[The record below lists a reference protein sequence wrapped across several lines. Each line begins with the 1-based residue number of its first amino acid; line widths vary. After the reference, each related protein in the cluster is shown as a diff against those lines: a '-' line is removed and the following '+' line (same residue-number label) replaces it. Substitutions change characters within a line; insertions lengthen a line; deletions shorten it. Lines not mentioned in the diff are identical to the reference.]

1 MRFDAIRI
9 DRYGRLAELAA
20 GDPGR
25 LGESGLPAV
34 VVILGPN
41 ESGKST
47 FFSFLTTVLYGF
59 KPAARERHP
68 YAPWD
73 GGDPAGWARI
83 ALDDGTTLEVSRRLR
98 ASPAGTV
105 VVDGRAE
112 EIRNRPLEAARHVS
126 RTVYRQ
132 VYALGLSELAALQG
146 ESWDLVQDRLVG
158 ALGSPDLRPARVVAS
173 EFDADANALWRPDR
187 RGRPAVRGLREELAH
202 LAGRLREAR
211 SRDRELRGKVE
222 ERAAAEAEIEKLQER
237 RQAVR
242 ARRAVLE
249 DRLTRLRPV
258 TRALA
263 RIREL
268 REAGSGEFSDL
279 AADPRG
285 QLAALRLRRQ
295 DAEDRIVKLRRRATE
310 AREAIREHGGRHRE
324 RREVE
329 APLREA
335 ARLAAELEVLEADA
349 ARASEEAGEL
359 GARCEEQAG
368 LLFSVPFAE
377 IETGALEGLPATDVH
392 ARLEEVARVHDER
405 RIAEE
410 GLRAKLPAT
419 ADAAAPGRGRLVA
432 GLATALVGG
441 GLATAFFAGGGGPAR
456 GLASGAGAAGA
467 SGATEESGVAGWVAD
482 LLPGVALPVVAAVL
496 VAVGLAVAAQWAET
510 NRRAKRR
517 RDSLEAAM
525 QENDQRIEVL
535 RGQEARA
542 REAVAAAVE
551 GLPVLSALLDAPR
564 LGLAAALERMSELAA
579 RRKAQTAAAD
589 ELRRRVE
596 ETRGEIGRLA
606 AKAGVA
612 LGEVSEAHAVLAEAL
627 EAAEEAGQAA
637 ATAHRELERAEGEAA
652 EAARQWEGAGEEL
665 RALEERLAEFGNGDA
680 DRGAEAVAARMEARS
695 RADRLEDELRREHP
709 GVLDDLAAEVGE
721 AESQGETWDGLEDA
735 VEAEAR
741 RGRRLDAEAEELR
754 AAAGRMESDIGHLGE
769 GERADEVEGR
779 AQVVRARIAE
789 TEEARDRAFL
799 LARLVEAGDRRF
811 RARHQ
816 PTLLLRAGEHL
827 RQITGSRYDQ
837 IDVGG
842 PGDESFYLS
851 GPSEPS
857 PRRVEGSL
865 SQGTREQVYLA
876 LRLAV
881 VDHLDEGEERLPLIM
896 DETLVNWDATRRDRA
911 FDLLEQVAQN
921 RQVFF
926 FTCHPAMAAEMED
939 RGAQVLALNRNA
951 G

>member
-1 MRFDAIRI
+1 MKFDAIRI

-20 GDPGR
+20 GASGR
-25 LGESGLPAV
+25 SGAPGLPAV
-34 VVILGPN
+34 VVVLGPN

-73 GGDPAGWARI
+73 GGDPEGWARI
-83 ALDDGTTLEVSRRLR
+83 ALDDGSTLEVSRRLR
-98 ASPAGTV
+98 AAPAATV

-126 RTVYRQ
+126 RAVYRQ

-146 ESWDLVQDRLVG
+146 ESWELVQDRLVG

-173 EFDADANALWRPDR
+173 EFDADANALWRPDK
-187 RGRPAVRGLREELAH
+187 RGRPVVRGLREELAQ
-202 LAGRLREAR
+202 LAGRRREAR
-211 SRDRELRGKVE
+211 TRDLELRGKVA
-222 ERAAAEAEIEKLQER
+222 ERAAAEAEMERLQER

-249 DRLTRLRPV
+249 DRLNRLRPV

-295 DAEDRIVKLRRRATE
+295 DAEDRIVELRLRAAE

-324 RREVE
+324 RTEVE

-349 ARASEEAGEL
+349 ARASEEADEL

-377 IETGALEGLPATDVH
+377 IEDGALAELPATDVH
-392 ARLEEVARVHDER
+392 ARLEEVARVRDER

-410 GLRAKLPAT
+410 SLRAKLPAT
-419 ADAAAPGRGRLVA
+419 AEEAAPGRGRLAA
-432 GLATALVGG
+432 GLGAAVVGG
-441 GLATAFFAGGGGPAR
+441 GLAAAFFVGDGGGGT
-456 GLASGAGAAGA
+456 GWLAN
-467 SGATEESGVAGWVAD
+467 

-496 VAVGLAVAAQWAET
+496 VAGGLAVAAQWAET

-525 QENDQRIEVL
+525 QENERRIEVL

-542 REAVAAAVE
+542 RQAVAAAVE
-551 GLPVLSALLDAPR
+551 GLPVLSTLLDAPR

-579 RRKAQTAAAD
+579 RRKSRIGAAE
-589 ELRRRVE
+589 ELRRKAE
-596 ETRGEIGRLA
+596 ETRSKIGRLA

-612 LGEVSEAHAVLAEAL
+612 LGEAGEAHAVLAEAL
-627 EAAEEAGQAA
+627 EAAEEAGKAA
-637 ATAHRELERAEGEAA
+637 AAARRELERAEGEAA

-665 RALEERLAEFGNGDA
+665 RALEERLAEFGDGDA
-680 DRGAEAVAARMEARS
+680 DRGAEAVAERMEARS
-695 RADRLEDELRREHP
+695 RADRLEDELRREHA
-709 GVLDDLAAEVGE
+709 GALDDLAAEVGE

-735 VEAEAR
+735 VETEAR

-754 AAAGRMESDIGHLGE
+754 AAAGRMESDIAHLGE

-779 AQVVRARIAE
+779 VRLVRTRIAE
-789 TEEARDRAFL
+789 TEAARDRAFL

-811 RARHQ
+811 RDRHQ
-816 PTLLLRAGEHL
+816 PTLLLRAGDHL
-827 RQITGSRYDQ
+827 GQITGGRYDR
-837 IDVGG
+837 IEVGG

-881 VDHLDEGEERLPLIM
+881 VDHLDEGEERLPLVM

-939 RGAQVLALNRNA
+939 RGAKVLALNRNT

>member
-20 GDPGR
+20 GAPGR
-25 LGESGLPAV
+25 SGAPGLPAV
-34 VVILGPN
+34 VVVLGPN

-73 GGDPAGWARI
+73 GGDPEGWARI
-83 ALDDGTTLEVSRRLR
+83 ALDDGSMLEVSRRLR
-98 ASPAGTV
+98 ATPAGTV

-112 EIRNRPLEAARHVS
+112 DIRNRPMEAARHVS
-126 RTVYRQ
+126 RAVYRQ

-146 ESWDLVQDRLVG
+146 ESWELVQDRLVG

-173 EFDADANALWRPDR
+173 EFDADANALWRPDK
-187 RGRPAVRGLREELAH
+187 RGRPVVRGLREELAQ

-211 SRDRELRGKVE
+211 TRDLELRGKVQ
-222 ERAAAEAEIEKLQER
+222 ERAAAEAEMERLQER

-249 DRLTRLRPV
+249 DRLNRLRPV

-279 AADPRG
+279 SADPRG

-295 DAEDRIVKLRRRATE
+295 DAEDRIVELRERAAE
-310 AREAIREHGGRHRE
+310 ARDAIREHGGRHRE
-324 RREVE
+324 RTEVE

-335 ARLAAELEVLEADA
+335 ARLAAEVEVLEADA
-349 ARASEEAGEL
+349 VRASDEAGEL

-377 IETGALEGLPATDVH
+377 IEDGALAELPATDVH
-392 ARLEEVARVHDER
+392 ARLEEVARVRDER

-410 GLRAKLPAT
+410 SLRAKLPAT
-419 ADAAAPGRGRLVA
+419 AEAAAPGRGRLAA
-432 GLATALVGG
+432 GLGAAAVGS
-441 GLATAFFAGGGGPAR
+441 GLAAAFFAGTGGG
-456 GLASGAGAAGA
+456 
-467 SGATEESGVAGWVAD
+467 GWGWLAD
-482 LLPGVALPVVAAVL
+482 LLPGVALPVVAAVF

-517 RDSLEAAM
+517 RGALEAAM
-525 QENDQRIEVL
+525 QENERRIKVL

-542 REAVAAAVE
+542 REAVAGAVE
-551 GLPVLSALLDAPR
+551 GLPVLSTLLDAPR

-579 RRKAQTAAAD
+579 RRKARLEAAE

-596 ETRGEIGRLA
+596 ETRGKIGRLA
-606 AKAGVA
+606 AKAEVA
-612 LGEVSEAHAVLAEAL
+612 LGEAREAHAVLAEAL
-627 EAAEEAGQAA
+627 EAAEEAGKAA
-637 ATAHRELERAEGEAA
+637 ATARRELERAEGEAA
-652 EAARQWEGAGEEL
+652 EAARQWEAAGEEL
-665 RALEERLAEFGNGDA
+665 RALEERLAEFGDGDP
-680 DRGAEAVAARMEARS
+680 DRGAEAVAERMEARS
-695 RADRLEDELRREHP
+695 RADRLEDELRREHA

-735 VEAEAR
+735 VEAEDC

-754 AAAGRMESDIGHLGE
+754 TAAGRLESDIAHLGE

-779 AQVVRARIAE
+779 ARVVRTRIAE
-789 TEEARDRAFL
+789 TEAARDRAFL

-811 RARHQ
+811 RDRHQ

-827 RQITGSRYDQ
+827 GQITGGRYDR
-837 IDVGG
+837 IEVGG

-881 VDHLDEGEERLPLIM
+881 VDHLDEGEERLPLVM

-911 FDLLEQVAQN
+911 FDLLEQVARN

-939 RGAQVLALNRNA
+939 RGAKVLALNRNA